1 MCSLFVPGEAP
12 GQMLKVCR
20 APISHI
26 ICDTGTGNGM
36 VQALLHSAGEP
47 FSMSNAV
54 FAIIRG

>member
-1 MCSLFVPGEAP
+1 
-12 GQMLKVCR
+12 
-20 APISHI
+20 
-26 ICDTGTGNGM
+26 M